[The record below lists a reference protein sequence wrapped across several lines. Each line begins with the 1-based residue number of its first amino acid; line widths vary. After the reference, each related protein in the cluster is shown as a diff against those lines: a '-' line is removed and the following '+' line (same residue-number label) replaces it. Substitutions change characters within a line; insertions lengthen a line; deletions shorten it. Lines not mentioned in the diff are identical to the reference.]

1 MPPHIKSRTRSDHVS
16 SIVLKPGAAKRLLQ
30 QLQRPENAAM
40 VALTAAAAVIL
51 WMATISWEPPFPYR
65 EDFVPPR
72 DIVSRIDF
80 AVPDPAGDQRARDA
94 AAANARTVY
103 ENNPE
108 PLEQMRGKLQS
119 ALNGIVGAS
128 EFTPKIA
135 EAWDDFLKAPA
146 APDQA
151 LPETEKKRL
160 YEKFRTFYAKEGKLT
175 ALEQGVAAALTS
187 FTKNGLMD
195 NNDQAENKGNKAE
208 VIVYR
213 KGEPDARRTVSISD
227 LLIAQARNNLKK
239 NLEIE
244 LSRLQ
249 EEESSAEVIDPIY
262 YWISSNL
269 RGTLSKNEVATIA
282 ERQATVD
289 KVEPVMRHIP
299 TGESLAKG
307 GVPLEGEPLKLLRSE
322 HDAYCDGLPLTKQLW
337 RSLSIVGMFIA
348 LATLS
353 GVYLA
358 FKSPQVLASVHNFLM
373 FLVPIAGAVALAYW
387 IDDAWRA
394 ELVPLMALGM
404 LLSIVYRQEL
414 ALLVSACAM
423 LAVVFLVG
431 EGLATYVT
439 IAAATA
445 TAILMTVR
453 IRSRTRLIFVG
464 VWAAI
469 AAFMT
474 QLGVGVVVGQPLSMR
489 LLEIAAWQ
497 AGWAIVTGFLMTG
510 ILPFIEKSYGVLT
523 DISLLEL
530 GDAADPLLQELV
542 RRAPG
547 TYNHSINV
555 ASIAEAAADAIGAN
569 GLLARVGAYFHDIG
583 KMMKPEYF
591 IENQSGDGNRH
602 ASLLPAMSTL
612 IIIAHV
618 KDGADL
624 ARKHKLPRA
633 IIDFIE
639 QHHGTTLVEYF
650 YREASRRSES
660 DPSSGE
666 EVDESSYRYP
676 GPKPQTKEAGVM
688 MIADMIESASRTL
701 VDPTPARIENLVEE
715 LTMKRLLDGQFDESG
730 LTLSELRKIQD
741 SVTKSLTA
749 VYHGRVK
756 YPSQQRA

>member
-1 MPPHIKSRTRSDHVS
+1 MPPHIKSKTRSDHVS
-16 SIVLKPGAAKRLLQ
+16 SIVLKPGAVRRLIQ

-40 VALTAAAAVIL
+40 VALTVSAAVVL
-51 WMATISWEPPFPYR
+51 WAASVSWLPPFPFR

-72 DIVSRIDF
+72 DVVSRVDF

-103 ENNPE
+103 ENDPR
-108 PLEQMRGKLQS
+108 PLEQMRGTLQS
-119 ALNGIVGAS
+119 ALNGIVSAKDY
-128 EFTPKIA
+128 TPDVA
-135 EAWDDFLKAPA
+135 EDWEQFLKAPA
-146 APDQA
+146 APDET
-151 LPETEKKRL
+151 LPETEKRRL
-160 YEKFRTFYAKEGKLT
+160 YDKFRTFYSKEGKLT
-175 ALEQGVAAALTS
+175 ALEQGVAAALSS

-195 NNDQAENKGNKAE
+195 TSAQAENKGNKAE
-208 VIVYR
+208 VIVYP
-213 KGEPDARRTVSISD
+213 KGEPDSRRTVSISD
-227 LLIAQARNNLKK
+227 LLIAQARNTLKK

-244 LSRLQ
+244 LSQLQ
-249 EEESSAEVIDPIY
+249 EEESNAEVIDPIY
-262 YWISSNL
+262 YWLSSKL
-269 RGTLSKNEVATIA
+269 PGTLSKNEIATTN
-282 ERQATVD
+282 ERQASID
-289 KVEPVMRHIP
+289 KVPPVMRHIP
-299 TGESLAKG
+299 SGEALAKG
-307 GVPLEGEPLKLLRSE
+307 GVPLEGESLKLLQSE
-322 HDAYCDGLPLTKQLW
+322 HQAYCDSLPLSKRVW
-337 RSLSIVGMFIA
+337 RSMAIIGMFVA

-358 FKSPQVLASVHNFLM
+358 FKAPQVLMSVHNFLM
-373 FLVPIAGAVALAYW
+373 FLSPVVGAVLISYW
-387 IDDAWRA
+387 IDNAWRA

-404 LLSIVYRQEL
+404 LMAIVYRQEL

-431 EGLATYVT
+431 EGLSTYVT

-445 TAILMTVR
+445 TAILMTVQ
-453 IRSRTRLIFVG
+453 IRSRTKLIFVG
-464 VWAAI
+464 VWAGV
-469 AAFMT
+469 AAFAT
-474 QLGVGVVVGQPLSMR
+474 QVGVGVVVGQPLGLR
-489 LLEIAAWQ
+489 LVEIAAWQ
-497 AGWAIVTGFLMTG
+497 AGWAIVTGFLLTG
-510 ILPFIEKSYGVLT
+510 LLPFIEKTYGVLT

-530 GDAADPLLQELV
+530 GDAAHPLLQELV

-650 YREASRRSES
+650 YREASRRNEK
-660 DPSSGE
+660 DPSSTE

-676 GPKPQTKEAGVM
+676 GPKPQSKEAGVM

>member
-1 MPPHIKSRTRSDHVS
+1 MHRW
-16 SIVLKPGAAKRLLQ
+16 LA

-40 VALTAAAAVIL
+40 VALTAVAALLLWAVTVA
-51 WMATISWEPPFPYR
+51 WMPPFSFR
-65 EDFVPPR
+65 QDFVPPR
-72 DIVSRIDF
+72 DVVSRVDF

-103 ENNPE
+103 ENDPA

-119 ALNGIVGAS
+119 ALARIVSAKEYTPEIAAAWE
-128 EFTPKIA
+128 EFLKTPKS
-135 EAWDDFLKAPA
+135 
-146 APDQA
+146 PDQA
-151 LPETEKKRL
+151 LPDTEKRRH
-160 YEKFRTFYAKEGKLT
+160 FDNFHTFYAKEGKLT
-175 ALEQGVAAALTS
+175 ALEQGVAAALTN

-213 KGEPDARRTVSISD
+213 KGEPDVRRVVSISD

-244 LSRLQ
+244 LSQLR
-249 EEESSAEVIDPIY
+249 EEESNAEVIDPIY
-262 YWISSNL
+262 HWISDNL
-269 RGTLSKNEVATIA
+269 PSTLTKNEIATNT
-282 ERQATVD
+282 ERQTTID

-299 TGESLAKG
+299 SGEALAKG
-307 GVPLEGEPLKLLRSE
+307 GVPLEGETLKLLRSE
-322 HDAYCDGLPLTKQLW
+322 HQAYCDSLPWTKQAW
-337 RSLSIVGMFIA
+337 RSLAIFGMFVA

-358 FKSPQVLASVHNFLM
+358 FKSPQVLRTVRDFLM
-373 FLVPIAGAVALAYW
+373 FIMPVVAAVALCYW

-404 LLSIVYRQEL
+404 LLAIVYRQEL
-414 ALLVSACAM
+414 ALLVSACAT

-431 EGLATYVT
+431 EGLSTFVT

-453 IRSRTRLIFVG
+453 IRSRTKLIFVG
-464 VWAAI
+464 VWAAM
-469 AAFMT
+469 AAFAT
-474 QLGVGVVVGQPLSMR
+474 QLGVGVVVGQPLGLR
-489 LLEIAAWQ
+489 LFEIAAWQ
-497 AGWAIVTGFLMTG
+497 GVWAIVTGFLMTG
-510 ILPFIEKSYGVLT
+510 ILPFIEKRYGVLT

-530 GDAADPLLQELV
+530 GDAAHPLLQELV

-591 IENQSGDGNRH
+591 IENQSGEGNRH

-650 YREASRRSES
+650 YREASRRNES
-660 DPSSGE
+660 DPSSTE

-676 GPKPQTKEAGVM
+676 GPKPQSKEAGVM

-756 YPSQQRA
+756 YPNQQRA

>member
-1 MPPHIKSRTRSDHVS
+1 MRRWI
-16 SIVLKPGAAKRLLQ
+16 A

-40 VALTAAAAVIL
+40 VALTAMSALIL
-51 WMATISWEPPFPYR
+51 WAVTISWMPPFSFR

-72 DIVSRIDF
+72 DVVSRIDF

-94 AAANARTVY
+94 AAANALTVY
-103 ENNPE
+103 ENDPA

-119 ALNGIVGAS
+119 ALARIVSAN
-128 EFTPKIA
+128 EFTPEIA
-135 EAWDDFLKAPA
+135 AAWDEFLKTPA

-151 LPETEKKRL
+151 IPETEKRRHFD
-160 YEKFRTFYAKEGKLT
+160 KFHAFYAKEGKLT
-175 ALEQGVAAALTS
+175 ALEQGVAAALTN

-244 LSRLQ
+244 LSQLQ
-249 EEESSAEVIDPIY
+249 EEESNAEVIDPIY
-262 YWISSNL
+262 YWMSANL
-269 RGTLSKNEVATIA
+269 PSTLTKNEIATNTQ
-282 ERQATVD
+282 RQATID

-299 TGESLAKG
+299 LGEALAKG
-307 GVPLEGEPLKLLRSE
+307 GVPLEGESLKLLRSE
-322 HDAYCDGLPLTKQLW
+322 HVAFCDSLPLTKQLW
-337 RSLSIVGMFIA
+337 RSLSIFGMFIA

-358 FKSPQVLASVHNFLM
+358 FKSPQVLHSVHDFLM
-373 FLVPIAGAVALAYW
+373 FLTPVAGAVVLSYW

-404 LLSIVYRQEL
+404 LLAIVYRQEL

-431 EGLATYVT
+431 EGLATFVT

-453 IRSRTRLIFVG
+453 IRSRTKLIFVG
-464 VWAAI
+464 VWAGI
-469 AAFMT
+469 AAFAT
-474 QLGVGVVVGQPLSMR
+474 QLGVGVVVGQPLGLR

-510 ILPFIEKSYGVLT
+510 LLPFIEKSYGVLT

-530 GDAADPLLQELV
+530 GDAAHPLLQELV

-555 ASIAEAAADAIGAN
+555 ASIAEAASDAIGAN

-591 IENQSGDGNRH
+591 IENQSGEGNRH
-602 ASLLPAMSTL
+602 ATLLPAMSTL

-650 YREASRRSES
+650 YREASRRNES
-660 DPSSGE
+660 DPSSSE

-676 GPKPQTKEAGVM
+676 GPKPQSKEAGVM